1 MNTFHLKEVKVYPI
15 KPRHD
20 DMWNF
25 PKSKLLMKGVC
36 RWRTHHW
43 RNLSYALFKAA
54 PMVEPPHRPIRK
66 IARIPPIAISA
77 PTPKLNTWRTSG
89 WHDSK
94 EIPGIRSSGE
104 RGPGRKGSGTSPSHE
119 RASPSGLMS
128 HHSWAWAEWLLDV
141 WGTILQYRT
150 HRNNTT
156 WFNSLAR
163 KYMFVEHIFG
173 YSHLYIYIYYIYIY
187 NIIYIYILKVTTCMH
202 MRSWGSPPGQRWH
215 TRLLLKPT
223 AICTALRI

>member
-1 MNTFHLKEVKVYPI
+1 
-15 KPRHD
+15 
-20 DMWNF
+20 
-25 PKSKLLMKGVC
+25 
-36 RWRTHHW
+36 
-43 RNLSYALFKAA
+43 
-54 PMVEPPHRPIRK
+54 MVEPPHRPIRK

-104 RGPGRKGSGTSPSHE
+104 RGPGRKGSGTSPSHA
-119 RASPSGLMS
+119 RAAPSGLMS

-163 KYMFVEHIFG
+163 TYIFVKHIFG
-173 YSHLYIYIYYIYIY
+173 YSNLYIYIYINNLYIIY
-187 NIIYIYILKVTTCMH
+187 MYIIYIYYNIYIKSNYLHAYAQLRFSTRAKVTHTFALETYRH
-202 MRSWGSPPGQRWH
+202 MYCFAYIGPISLYSDHDRVELDLGISS
-215 TRLLLKPT
+215 
-223 AICTALRI
+223 LRCNINNNRFLNIYDF